1 MTVREFMSLWVD
13 NVSIKVYQEPIEEID
28 KCSDLVCR
36 QTGSVD
42 VLINSNQNYL
52 DFKILNLQYD
62 DGIIV
67 IVCEANEEQR
77 QRIINSHKHRKIR
90 V

>member
-13 NVSIKVYQEPIEEID
+13 NVSIKVYQRPIEEID
-28 KCSDLVCR
+28 KCSDLVYR

-67 IVCEANEEQR
+67 IVCEANEEQK
-77 QRIINSHKHRKIR
+77 QKIINSHKCR
-90 V
+90 